1 MQNDKGEYVDLY
13 VPRRCQA
20 TNRLLD
26 AKDHASVQ
34 VTLTTAGLKEFEN
47 TTKEQTLTMVL
58 SGFVRTKGNSDA
70 ALNRFLKKKGIL
82 SFC

>member
-13 VPRRCQA
+13 IPRRCHA

-26 AKDHASVQ
+26 AKDTASVQ
-34 VTLTTAGLKEFEN
+34 VTLNTDGLNLEN
-47 TTKEQTLTMVL
+47 QKDDQKHLTMVI

-70 ALNRFLKKKGIL
+70 ALNRFLYDKKVL
-82 SFC
+82 SFY

>member
-1 MQNDKGEYVDLY
+1 MQNDKGDFVDLY

-34 VTLTTAGLKEFEN
+34 VTLTTEGLKEFEN
-47 TTKEQTLTMVL
+47 KKDKTLTMVL